1 MTSIF
6 CKPFTMGTVPYV
18 LTGATLLLAAHAL
31 GADTSPSGASA
42 EGTNTGLEEIIVT
55 AERRRESL
63 DKVPISVTAFSQ
75 KTMDDLHI
83 QNFQDLASVVPGLV
97 LQIPVGGLQDIN
109 DVAIRGVF
117 SGGNAPTTQFYID
130 ETPVAIRT
138 LPAAG
143 PSASPHPL
151 IFDLDRVEVLR
162 GPQGTLFGSS
172 AMGGAIRYI
181 TPQPALNDESGYTK
195 VDVSYTDRGAPSY
208 ETGAAY
214 GAPVVTGVAGFRVSA
229 WFQSEGGFIDK
240 EDPYTG
246 AILDRNANSTTS
258 YVVRPA
264 FTFAPTEGLTIT
276 PPCSCST
283 SYRST
288 PIHTGAASC
297 PISRMARMCR
307 GQSASRRTM
316 T

>member
-1 MTSIF
+1 MRRHSMTRFQKPAARVAIRCVVSIAF
-6 CKPFTMGTVPYV
+6 A
-18 LTGATLLLAAHAL
+18 LRAAHAL
-31 GADTSPSGASA
+31 GEDISVPGTSA
-42 EGTNTGLEEIIVT
+42 EKIGIGLEEIIVT
-55 AERRRESL
+55 AQRREESL

-83 QNFQDLASVVPGLV
+83 ENFSDLASVVPGLV

-151 IFDLDRVEVLR
+151 IFDLVRVEVLR

-181 TPQPALNDESGYTK
+181 TPQPNLERASGYAK
-195 VDVSYTDRGAPSY
+195 AEGSYTERGDPGY
-208 ETGAAY
+208 E
-214 GAPVVTGVAGFRVSA
+214 
-229 WFQSEGGFIDK
+229 
-240 EDPYTG
+240 
-246 AILDRNANSTTS
+246 
-258 YVVRPA
+258 
-264 FTFAPTEGLTIT
+264 
-276 PPCSCST
+276 
-283 SYRST
+283 
-288 PIHTGAASC
+288 
-297 PISRMARMCR
+297 
-307 GQSASRRTM
+307 
-316 T
+316 